1 MEHRFWLE
9 RWSRGQTGF
18 HQTSVDH
25 NLERHWPRLE
35 CAEGSRVFVPLC
47 GKSLD
52 LPWLRDRGHD
62 VVGLELSELAIE
74 AFCLENGIPARRRAL
89 PQYDR
94 YESPR
99 LSLLRGDFYAAS
111 PALLGNVD
119 AIYDRAALVA
129 WPPDQRG
136 RYVAHLNAVSPGA
149 RAMLLI
155 ALEYPQAQM
164 KGPPFS
170 VGRGEIERLFPRD
183 YEITE
188 LGRRDVLA
196 FEPRMRDRG
205 VSSMFEV
212 SYRLVRKP

>member
-1 MEHRFWLE
+1 MDQQFWLE

-18 HQTSVDH
+18 HQTSVDP
-25 NLERHWPRLE
+25 NLEQHWPGLGWPNG
-35 CAEGSRVFVPLC
+35 CRVFVPLC

-52 LPWLRDRGHD
+52 LLWLRDRGHD
-62 VVGLELSELAIE
+62 VVGVELSELAIE
-74 AFCLENGIPARRRAL
+74 AFCLENGIPAGRRAL
-89 PQYDR
+89 PPFER
-94 YESPR
+94 YESPG

-111 PALLGNVD
+111 ALLLGNVA

-136 RYVAHLNAVSPGA
+136 RYVAHLNAVTPEAAS
-149 RAMLLI
+149 MLLI

-170 VGRGEIERLFPRD
+170 VGRGEVERLFSRA

-196 FEPRMRDRG
+196 EPKMRDRG

-212 SYRLVRKP
+212 SYQLVRKL